1 MKNMFRL
8 LMALWFTAALLVACG
23 GGSGTPDVNTA
34 EGYWSGPASKGFWD
48 GRSDVYTVSLAV
60 LENGESWGISYSGSE
75 IYGALNGTAT
85 GSGTTF
91 STSGTNFNFWKGTA
105 ATGTFSGTVAA
116 KSKINAVSNSGGTVS
131 LAYNPDYDKSPSAT
145 NLAGNYTTTGQS
157 NSTTFT
163 AGNTTITSAG
173 TFTLGDGACTA
184 RGSLSPRTSGK
195 NVYNFAL
202 TFVGAP
208 DCVFANGTMMVGIGF
223 LDTTTTPFRLLAVG
237 LKSDKSNGI
246 VYLLTK
252 Q

>member
-1 MKNMFRL
+1 MFTKIKH
-8 LMALWFTAALLVACG
+8 MTAIVLATFLVACG
-23 GGSGTPDVNTA
+23 GGGDTPTVNTA
-34 EGYWSGPASKGFWD
+34 EGFWSGPASKGFWD

-60 LENGESWGISYSGSE
+60 LENGESWGVSYSGSE

-85 GSGTTF
+85 GSGITI
-91 STSGTNFNFWKGTA
+91 SASENDFNFWKGTA
-105 ATGTFSGTVAA
+105 GTGTFSGTVAA
-116 KSKINAVSNSGGTVS
+116 KSKIDAVSNSGGTVS
-131 LAYNPDYDKSPSAT
+131 LTYNSDYDKSPSAT
-145 NLAGNYTTTGQS
+145 NLAGNYTATGQS

-173 TFTLGDGACTA
+173 TFTLGDGVCTA
-184 RGSLSPRTSGK
+184 RGTLSPRTSGK

-202 TFVGAP
+202 NFVGAP